1 MLNTMDLQ
9 IQYLLWLQHL
19 REATGGIFDNFF
31 LGVTW
36 LGELMIPLAV
46 ISVIYWGINKRAGQL
61 ILFTYG
67 ITLYVNVFLKMT
79 ACIKRP
85 WLLNPSVKPIESALP
100 AADGYSFPSGH
111 TAGAAAVWGSIAY
124 RWWKNRLVR
133 YSMLGIVFL
142 VAFSRNYIGV
152 HTPQDVI
159 VSIVAGIFIILGADK
174 LIDYINKTKNADII
188 FYAAVMIFTVLL
200 CIYLQIRCNLH
211 MQSYNPLTD
220 NVNPLAMK
228 HGVYSKIAFLAGI
241 FTGWIL
247 ERRFVNYEVPEG
259 YTRKK
264 AVSIIAGLAVL
275 YLIMKH
281 FCTLLMIFVPSHIA
295 YALLALVC
303 SLFITV
309 IYPWVL
315 KIFHIVN

>member
-1 MLNTMDLQ
+1 MDLQ
-9 IQYLLWLQHL
+9 IQYLLMLQHF
-19 REATGGIFDNFF
+19 REATNGLFDGFF
-31 LGVTW
+31 LGVTM
-36 LGELMIPLAV
+36 LGELMIPFMITA
-46 ISVIYWGINKRAGQL
+46 VIYWGINKRAGQL
-61 ILFTYG
+61 ILFAYG

-111 TAGAAAVWGSIAY
+111 TAGAAAVWGSIAFN
-124 RWWKNRLVR
+124 WWKNKLIR
-133 YSMLGIVFL
+133 YCALLIIFA

-159 VSIVAGIFIILGADK
+159 VSMVLGIFIILGADAL
-174 LIDYINKTKNADII
+174 LIQIEKSKNADWI
-188 FYAAVMIFTVLL
+188 FYASAMILTFLL
-200 CIYLQIRCNLH
+200 VAYLQIKCGCQ

-228 HGVYSKIAFLAGI
+228 HSAYPKITFLAGI

-247 ERRFVNYEVPEG
+247 EKRFVNYRVPDG
-259 YTRKK
+259 YSRKK
-264 AVSIIAGLAVL
+264 VVWLIAGIAVL

-281 FCTLLMIFVPSHIA
+281 LCTLFMLFVPA
-295 YALLALVC
+295 YVAHSLLAFVC
-303 SLFITV
+303 TLFITA
-309 IYPWVL
+309 IYPLVL
-315 KIFHIVN
+315 KKVFS

>member
-1 MLNTMDLQ
+1 MDLQ
-9 IQYLLWLQHL
+9 IQYLLMLQHF
-19 REATGGIFDNFF
+19 REATNGLFDGFF
-31 LGVTW
+31 LGVTM
-36 LGELMIPLAV
+36 LGELMIPFMITA
-46 ISVIYWGINKRAGQL
+46 VIYWGINKRAGQL
-61 ILFTYG
+61 ILFAYG

-111 TAGAAAVWGSIAY
+111 TAGAAAVWGSIAFN
-124 RWWKNRLVR
+124 WWKNKLIR
-133 YSMLGIVFL
+133 YCALLIIFA

-159 VSIVAGIFIILGADK
+159 VSMVLGIFIILGADAL
-174 LIDYINKTKNADII
+174 LIQIEKSKNADWI
-188 FYAAVMIFTVLL
+188 FYASAMILTFLL
-200 CIYLQIRCNLH
+200 VAYLQIKCGCQ

-228 HGVYSKIAFLAGI
+228 HSAYPKITFLAGI

-247 ERRFVNYEVPEG
+247 EKRFVNYRVPDG
-259 YTRKK
+259 YSRKK
-264 AVSIIAGLAVL
+264 VVWLIAGIAVL

-281 FCTLLMIFVPSHIA
+281 LCTLFMLFVPA
-295 YALLALVC
+295 YVAHSLLAFVC
-303 SLFITV
+303 TLFIIA
-309 IYPWVL
+309 IYPLVL
-315 KIFHIVN
+315 KKVFS